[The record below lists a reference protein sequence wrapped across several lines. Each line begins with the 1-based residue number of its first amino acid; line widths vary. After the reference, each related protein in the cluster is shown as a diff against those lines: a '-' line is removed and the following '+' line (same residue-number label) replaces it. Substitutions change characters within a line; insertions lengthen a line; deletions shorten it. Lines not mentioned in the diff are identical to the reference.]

1 MDYIKVKGHDHLIRD
16 PKTNSIINT
25 NMSEY
30 NEYISRRDS
39 KLKENEKVNNLESD
53 ITNMKEDLDEIK
65 LLLRRLI
72 NESWYYRT
80 FQFNKKFW
88 ICKV

>member
-1 MDYIKVKGHDHLIRD
+1 MNYLKVKGHDHLIRD

-53 ITNMKEDLDEIK
+53 ITNIKGDLNEIK
-65 LLLRRLI
+65 NLLRSLI
-72 NESWYYRT
+72 NESR
-80 FQFNKKFW
+80 
-88 ICKV
+88 

>member
-1 MDYIKVKGHDHLIRD
+1 MDYIRVKGSDNLIRD

-39 KLKENEKVNNLESD
+39 KLKENQKVQNLKSD
-53 ITNMKEDLDEIK
+53 VANMKEDLDEIK
-65 LLLRRLI
+65 FLLKRLI
-72 NESWYYRT
+72 NES
-80 FQFNKKFW
+80 
-88 ICKV
+88 

>member
-30 NEYISRRDS
+30 KEYISRRD
-39 KLKENEKVNNLESD
+39 LKMEEDQKVQNLESD
-53 ITNMKEDLDEIK
+53 VANMKDDLNEIK
-65 LLLRRLI
+65 NLLRSLL
-72 NESWYYRT
+72 NESR
-80 FQFNKKFW
+80 
-88 ICKV
+88 

>member
-1 MDYIKVKGHDHLIRD
+1 MDSIKVSGYDNLVRD
-16 PKTNSIINT
+16 PKTNSIINI

-53 ITNMKEDLDEIK
+53 ITNMKGDLDEIK
-65 LLLRRLI
+65 FLLRRLI
-72 NESWYYRT
+72 NES
-80 FQFNKKFW
+80 K
-88 ICKV
+88 

>member
-1 MDYIKVKGHDHLIRD
+1 MDYIRVKGSDNLIRD

-39 KLKENEKVNNLESD
+39 KLQENRKVQNLESD
-53 ITNMKEDLDEIK
+53 VANMKEDLNEIK
-65 LLLRRLI
+65 FLLRRLI
-72 NESWYYRT
+72 NES
-80 FQFNKKFW
+80 
-88 ICKV
+88 

>member
-1 MDYIKVKGHDHLIRD
+1 MEYIKVKGHDHLIRD

-39 KLKENEKVNNLESD
+39 KLKESEKVNNLESD

-72 NESWYYRT
+72 NESWHYRT
-80 FQFNKKFW
+80 F
-88 ICKV
+88 